1 VISNYSR
8 ADAEC
13 IKFAEESEMTIA
25 TNPDPSDKKIFVAK
39 KWIKGRNVVVELGQ
53 KTATKKGYFQ
63 SRLCVIGDGQI
74 QLPNMFEQ
82 WQYGE

>member
-1 VISNYSR
+1 MHQICRRVRDDHRDQPRSIRQEN
-8 ADAEC
+8 
-13 IKFAEESEMTIA
+13 I
-25 TNPDPSDKKIFVAK
+25 VAK
-39 KWIKGRNVVVELGQ
+39 KGIKGRNVVVELGQ

>member
-1 VISNYSR
+1 
-8 ADAEC
+8 
-13 IKFAEESEMTIA
+13 
-25 TNPDPSDKKIFVAK
+25 VAK
-39 KWIKGRNVVVELGQ
+39 KGIKGRNVVVELGQ